1 MKKLFSMVVLFTIV
15 WGSCVAS
22 GYQVL
27 LQGNRT
33 TGMGNLGVAMRS
45 DASSLFF
52 NPGAMGLLVNNEI
65 QVGFNPI
72 FANNFYWDSET
83 TNSTY
88 TASSDN
94 PMGTPFSFYA
104 VWGGKESKL
113 KFGLGA
119 FTPFGSGVN
128 WGNTWNGRDL
138 LNEISLKAI
147 QIQPTVSYKLSD
159 RFAIGAGLDL
169 TIGGVQLSKSI
180 LLDGREEGEGYV
192 SLDGD
197 ATMAYGYNLGLF
209 YAASEKLDIGLS
221 YRSRVDMEVE
231 GGTAEFVVPSSL
243 ASMFPEGNTFS
254 ATLPL
259 PSVITVGLTYK
270 LNEKFQL
277 GTQFDWVGWSA
288 YESLNIDF
296 EENTSLLEDT
306 ESLRNYEDSW
316 VWHLGGEYMIDEGLH
331 LRAGFYYDVTPV
343 QDGYMTAETPDNN
356 RLGFTG
362 GLGYSFGDIQLDLSF
377 LYIHTGEREQTEEMA
392 IEAGTYNPEEGSR
405 DVMPGTYRLNAFIP
419 GISIAYK
426 F

>member
-1 MKKLFSMVVLFTIV
+1 
-15 WGSCVAS
+15 
-22 GYQVL
+22 
-27 LQGNRT
+27 
-33 TGMGNLGVAMRS
+33 MGNLGVAMRS

-52 NPGAMGLLVNNEI
+52 NPGAMGLLDQNEI

-72 FANNFYWDSET
+72 FASNTYWDSET

-104 VWGGKESKL
+104 VWGAKESKL

-169 TIGGVQLSKSI
+169 TVGSIQLSKSI

-197 ATMAYGYNLGLF
+197 ATMAFGYNIGLF

-221 YRSRVDMEVE
+221 YRSRVDMKVE

-243 ASMFPEGNTFS
+243 ASMFPEGNTFN

-259 PSVITVGLTYK
+259 PSVTTVGLTYK

-306 ESLRNYEDSW
+306 ESPRNYEDSW
-316 VWHLGGEYMIDEGLH
+316 VWHLGGEYMVDEGVH
-331 LRAGFYYDVTPV
+331 LRAGFYYDKTPV
-343 QDGYMTAETPDNN
+343 QDGYMTAETPDND

-362 GLGYSFGDIQLDLSF
+362 GLGYSLGYLQLDLSF
-377 LYIHTGEREQTEEMA
+377 LYIHSQEREQTTEMA
-392 IEAGTYNPEEGSR
+392 ENAGTYNAEEGSR
-405 DVMPGTYRLNAFIP
+405 DVLPGTYRLNAFIP

>member
-1 MKKLFSMVVLFTIV
+1 MVVLFTIV
-15 WGSCVAS
+15 WGSCIAS

-52 NPGAMGLLVNNEI
+52 NPGAMGLLDYNSI

-72 FANNFYWDSET
+72 FASNSYWDSET

-104 VWGGKESKL
+104 VWGPKESKL

-119 FTPFGSGVN
+119 FTPFGSSVN
-128 WGNTWNGRDL
+128 WGTTWNGRDL

-159 RFAIGAGLDL
+159 RFSIGAGLDL
-169 TIGGVQLSKSI
+169 TIGSVKLSKSI
-180 LLDGREEGEGYV
+180 LLDGQDGEGSV
-192 SLDGD
+192 LLDGS
-197 ATMAYGYNLGLF
+197 ATMAFGYNIGLF
-209 YAASEKLDIGLS
+209 YALSEKLDLGIS
-221 YRSRVDMEVE
+221 YRSRVDMKVE
-231 GGTAEFVVPSSL
+231 GGSTEFVVPSSL
-243 ASMFPEGNTFS
+243 AGMFPEGNTFN

-259 PSVITVGLTYK
+259 PSVTSVGLTYK
-270 LNEKFQL
+270 FNDKFQL

-288 YESLNIDF
+288 YEALSIDF
-296 EENTSLLEDT
+296 ETNTSLLSDT

-316 VWHLGGEYMIDEGLH
+316 VWHFGGEYMVAEGVH

-362 GLGYSFGDIQLDLSF
+362 GLGYSFGDLQLDLSF
-377 LYIHTGEREQTEEMA
+377 LYVHSSEREQTTQMA
-392 IEAGTYNPEEGSR
+392 VAAGTYSETEGFR
-405 DVMPGTYRLNAFIP
+405 DVMPGTYKLNALIP